1 MTARVDN
8 ENIETGATREEA
20 RRGRLT
26 TIKALRSATQRDDV
40 RHERTRGGASA
51 IEKGAKG
58 GGGGG
63 RRSRSESPSDSGAIA
78 AYDETLKLNPKDG
91 SAYANKAE
99 CYLRARVFEMALENA
114 SKAYECA
121 ARTRRAS

>member
-1 MTARVDN
+1 MKGL
-8 ENIETGATREEA
+8 GAVLPQSRKAQKVEEA
-20 RRGRLT
+20 
-26 TIKALRSATQRDDV
+26 
-40 RHERTRGGASA
+40 E
-51 IEKGAKG
+51 
-58 GGGGG
+58 G
-63 RRSRSESPSDSGAIA
+63 RRVEGNAKFAEGDYAGAIA

-121 ARTRRAS
+121 ARDDASSKVKALWGSSTAPKPSTSRSGARRYVEQVEGAV